1 MAAAALSLAGASSAE
16 TFEASNIS
24 FQDVTGSIE
33 IATSAT
39 NKIDVEIR
47 QGKTRRPVTVVEE
60 NGVVTISGER
70 WVEDEDRNCCDKRIS
85 REFKP
90 RKGREMTTGDPL
102 NEELFEHYPTIVISM
117 PFEGDVEFL
126 DARINLAMER
136 LDGSLNLEGCYVY
149 GETSDVDEAVVGLI
163 HGSRLVMGNVDA
175 GLEVD
180 LSGDADL
187 LVGDASIVDVDM
199 AGPGDVILGEI
210 DGMLDVS
217 IAGSGLVRV
226 NRADGPVTARI
237 AGSGGL
243 AVKDGRADR
252 LRATIDG
259 SGGVYFGGA
268 VHQPFL
274 KLYGSS
280 EVRMKSVTGRITK
293 HGGGDVY
300 VGDKVFAEE

>member
-1 MAAAALSLAGASSAE
+1 MAAAALGLAGAAAAE
-16 TFEASNIS
+16 TFEANRIS
-24 FQDVTGSIE
+24 FRDVTGAIE
-33 IATSAT
+33 ITTSAT

-47 QGKTRRPVTVVEE
+47 QGKGLHPIRVVEQDGVVTVV
-60 NGVVTISGER
+60 GEKWR
-70 WVEDEDRNCCDKRIS
+70 DEEDRNCCDKRIS

-90 RKGREMTTGDPL
+90 RKGRETTTGDPL
-102 NEELFEHYPTIVISM
+102 NEALFERYPTIVVAM

-126 DARINLAMER
+126 DARIKLAMER
-136 LDGSLNLEGCYVY
+136 LDGSLTLEGCYVY
-149 GETSDVDEAVVGLI
+149 GETSDVDEAVVGLV

-180 LSGDADL
+180 VSGDADL
-187 LVGDASIVDVDM
+187 LAGDAAIVDIDM

-210 DGMLDVS
+210 DGILDVS

-259 SGGVYFGGA
+259 SGGVYFGGSA
-268 VHQPFL
+268 HQPVL
-274 KLYGSS
+274 KLFGSS
-280 EVRMKSVTGRITK
+280 EVRLGAFTGSLTR

-300 VGDKVFAEE
+300 VDEKLVPKR